1 MLVTFKELMAYPGPE
16 EETDD
21 EAYMRYRSQKRRRN
35 VIGGTIGGPVGE
47 AYDPASGQH
56 SPNVGMGY
64 TGKHTILKDRPHKA
78 HKHIFQFTEEDE
90 EVDEALNTAQRLQRS
105 RSLKKNKAKIKLG
118 RDRAMRK
125 TADKERLMRRAR
137 KAARMALFK
146 KLSKGESPSAVPYA
160 RRAEIEKRLDKMKA
174 KIERMATK
182 LLPQVRKKELE
193 RKRPKDDQ

>member
-64 TGKHTILKDRPHKA
+64 TGKHIILKDKPNKTN
-78 HKHIFQFTEEDE
+78 KHIFQFTEEDD
-90 EVDEALNTAQRLQRS
+90 VDEALDTSQRLARS
-105 RSLKKNKAKIKLG
+105 RSFKRNKAKVKLG
-118 RDRAMRK
+118 RERAMRK
-125 TADKERLMRRAR
+125 TADKERLLRRAR

-146 KLSKGESPSAVPYA
+146 KLSKGESPSAVPFA